1 MHARTTLCMGLI
13 VAIVAAA
20 SFQLGSVQPA
30 AAQVTPANESVL
42 VRFTGT
48 DDDGNL
54 QAALEDALL
63 QADTYYESQGSD
75 IRYDYW
81 IVRTAGQRGGFAWV
95 NEISVTI
102 TAVMQGR

>member
-1 MHARTTLCMGLI
+1 MGLI

-20 SFQLGSVQPA
+20 SFHLGSVQPA
-30 AAQVTPANESVL
+30 VAQATPVNESAL

-48 DDDGNL
+48 DDEANF

-63 QADTYYESQGSD
+63 QADTYYESHGSD

-81 IVRTAGQRGGFAWV
+81 IVRTAGQRGGFAWA

-102 TAVMQGR
+102 AAAMQVR

>member
-20 SFQLGSVQPA
+20 SFHLSPVQPA
-30 AAQVTPANESVL
+30 AAQVTPANASVF

-48 DDDGNL
+48 DDDGDF

-63 QADTYYESQGSD
+63 QADAYFESQGAD

-102 TAVMQGR
+102 GAVMQGR

>member
-13 VAIVAAA
+13 VAIGAAVSFHLA
-20 SFQLGSVQPA
+20 SVRPA
-30 AAQVTPANESVL
+30 AAQLTPANESVL
-42 VRFTGT
+42 ARFTGT

-63 QADTYYESQGSD
+63 QADAYFEGQGSD
-75 IRYDYW
+75 IRYDYRV
-81 IVRTAGQRGGFAWV
+81 VRTAGQRGGFVWM

-102 TAVMQGR
+102 AAAMQER

>member
-1 MHARTTLCMGLI
+1 MHARTTLC
-13 VAIVAAA
+13 VAVIFVIVAAA
-20 SFQLGSVQPA
+20 SFYPGLAQPA
-30 AAQVTPANESVL
+30 AVQFTPANDSPL

-48 DDDGNL
+48 DDNANL

-63 QADTYYESQGSD
+63 QADAHFDSLGAD

-81 IVRTAGQRGGFAWV
+81 IVRTSGQRGGFAWM

-102 TAVMQGR
+102 TAAMQG

>member
-1 MHARTTLCMGLI
+1 MGLI

-20 SFQLGSVQPA
+20 SFHLGSARPA

-48 DDDGNL
+48 DDDGNW

-63 QADTYYESQGSD
+63 QADAYFEAQGSD
-75 IRYDYW
+75 IRYEYW

-102 TAVMQGR
+102 GAVRQGR